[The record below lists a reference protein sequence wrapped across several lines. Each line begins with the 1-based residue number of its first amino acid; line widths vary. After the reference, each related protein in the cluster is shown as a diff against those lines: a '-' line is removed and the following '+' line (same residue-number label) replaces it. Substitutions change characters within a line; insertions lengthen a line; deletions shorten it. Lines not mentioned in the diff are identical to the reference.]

1 MLDIRKANLEWNGK
15 LKKLYVSKVKYIM
28 IHHSAHPSWDVY
40 DVHNYHKNSN
50 GWIGIG
56 YNFFI
61 NPDGTVFEGRGF
73 NIGAGAT
80 GYNSNSIHICFAGN
94 FEKQKPSNSQL
105 RNGKELIKWLLEI
118 LPLNVKIIGH
128 KDIGK
133 TACPGRNFP
142 LEEFKNIRKE
152 KKEMRYQKL
161 EDVPNYAKVT
171 IEKLIN
177 KKALQGNEKG
187 LDLSDDMLRTFVIL
201 DRLGLFN

>member
-15 LKKLYVSKVKYIM
+15 LKKLYASKVKYIM

-40 DVHNYHKNSN
+40 NVHNYHKNSN

-187 LDLSDDMLRTFVIL
+187 LDLSDDMLRTFAIL